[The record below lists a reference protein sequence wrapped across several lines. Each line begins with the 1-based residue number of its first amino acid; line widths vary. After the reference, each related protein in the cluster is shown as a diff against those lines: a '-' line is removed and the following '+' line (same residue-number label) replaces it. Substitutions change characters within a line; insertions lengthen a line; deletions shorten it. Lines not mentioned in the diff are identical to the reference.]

1 MPHQNKIAPS
11 IHPMKTIVTALSMAL
26 ISAATLA
33 AQGPR
38 TPAQSIRANF
48 TQLNKEVLDMAKD
61 FPPDKYNYR
70 PGEGVRSFAEVMV
83 HIASGNI
90 YGAKAGRGEQVKW
103 DELDP
108 KDYKTK
114 ESIVALV
121 QKSVDD
127 AAATLKATPDE
138 QFSKTLGPWMA
149 VIEHEAEHFGQLN
162 AYYRV
167 NGIVP
172 PQSRPQPK
180 KN

>member
-1 MPHQNKIAPS
+1 
-11 IHPMKTIVTALSMAL
+11 MKPIVTVLSLVLIGEALVV
-26 ISAATLA
+26 
-33 AQGPR
+33 AQNPR
-38 TPAQSIRANF
+38 TPAQSIRGNF
-48 TQLNKEVLDMAKD
+48 TYLNKEVLDMAKD
-61 FPPDKYNYR
+61 FPADKYNYR
-70 PGEGVRSFAEVMV
+70 PGEGVRSFAEVLV

-90 YGAKAGRGEQVKW
+90 YAAKAGRGEQVNW

-108 KDYKTK
+108 KNYKTK

-121 QKSVDD
+121 QKSIDD

-172 PQSRPQPK
+172 PQSRLQPK